1 MRKPLSILIF
11 LLSGLA
17 LSSELP
23 WIGVSLNP
31 AKEEERKAVDLDN
44 EIGFSVSRVISG
56 GPLDRVG
63 GQVGD
68 LWWKFDGQFLINKR
82 QIVIL
87 LRAKS
92 PGDVVKVAF
101 FRNGSLKTLDLTL
114 GEPQR
119 KKTYLVSSQAHSSPD
134 CSRVL
139 TKREQVARLSIRGHD
154 LSLRREGVGWRFEV
168 LKDGTSVLSSLV
180 TGSDIGEKIPSKWQD
195 SYNIL
200 QLTLGN
206 PPEER
211 PASAGQRIRYVPRGD
226 KTSTK

>member
-1 MRKPLSILIF
+1 MPRSLFILFF

-23 WIGVSLNP
+23 WIGVSLNS
-31 AKEEERKAVDLDN
+31 ARDEERKAVDLDS

-63 GQVGD
+63 GRVGD
-68 LWWKFDGQFLINKR
+68 LWWKFDGQILINKR
-82 QIVIL
+82 QMVVL
-87 LRAKS
+87 LRTKS
-92 PGDVVKVAF
+92 PGDVVKVTF
-101 FRNGSLKTLDLTL
+101 FRNGNLKTLDLTL

-119 KKTYLVSSQAHSSPD
+119 KKTYLISSQGHPSPD
-134 CSRVL
+134 SSRVF

-154 LSLRREGVGWRFEV
+154 LSLRREGEGWRFEV

-180 TGSDIGEKIPSKWQD
+180 TGSDIGEKIPSKWQE
-195 SYNIL
+195 SYRIL

-206 PPEER
+206 PPEEGL
-211 PASAGQRIRYVPRGD
+211 ASSGQRIRYVPRSD
-226 KTSTK
+226 KASTK